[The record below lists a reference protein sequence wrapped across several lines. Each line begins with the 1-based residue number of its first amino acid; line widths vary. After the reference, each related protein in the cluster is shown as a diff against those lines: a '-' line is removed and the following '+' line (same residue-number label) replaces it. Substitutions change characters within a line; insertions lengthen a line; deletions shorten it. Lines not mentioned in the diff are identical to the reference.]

1 MGTEKE
7 QAGAAWA
14 IRGPDA
20 DDYVWLDI
28 DQPHE
33 QNSFNLGTFDEA
45 ATKLTDWL
53 AENDFGDR
61 RSDQDS
67 GDENER

>member
-7 QAGAAWA
+7 QAALTWA

-20 DDYVWLDI
+20 DGDVWLDF

-33 QNSFNLGTFDEA
+33 LNSFNLGAFEDVGER
-45 ATKLTDWL
+45 LCDWL
-53 AENDFGDR
+53 AQNDFGDR
-61 RSDQDS
+61 PCPSAS
-67 GDENER
+67 S